1 MRIYTMIDEPGPFDT
16 IEAWESYAAT
26 LEALPEDALER
37 VVLLPK
43 AKEWIDQV
51 RTEQQRACPG

>member
-1 MRIYTMIDEPGPFDT
+1 MIDEPSPFDS

-37 VVLLPK
+37 AVLLPK
-43 AKEWIDQV
+43 AKEWIEQMQ
-51 RTEQQRACPG
+51 TEHQRACPGGEN